1 MALPTSTKGDE
12 LLSES
17 RNAIIATIR
26 KDGTPQLTPVTF
38 LWDGQVLRFSTTKTR
53 AKYFNLRRDP
63 RLTIIVDDHETTR
76 YVTLYGSA
84 EIEDE
89 AEQIIDTIREIR
101 RKYRGQAGADSVT
114 LEELQRD
121 ARVLITVHPE
131 RIV

>member
-12 LLSES
+12 LLTEK
-17 RNAIIATIR
+17 RNAIIGTIR

-38 LWDGQVLRFSTTKTR
+38 LWDGEALRFSTTKTR
-53 AKYFNLRRDP
+53 AKYYNLLRDP
-63 RLTIIVDDHETTR
+63 RITIIVDDHETTR

-84 EIEDE
+84 EIDDRP
-89 AEQIIDTIREIR
+89 EQIIDTIREIR

-114 LEELQRD
+114 VEELQRD
-121 ARVLITVHPE
+121 TRVLVTVRPE